1 MLQEIWNIVNTKIGV
16 AVVTAVATTIL
27 NVIYNM
33 WRMNKD
39 QKMRF
44 ENVIGDKVAQAL
56 DAVRDLELKINV
68 QEIYQVEDCLEKK
81 NMDMFNLGAVYPAI
95 MNSVQD
101 FTDFMNQVN
110 KAREEYEKYLDYKTA
125 AYLYYMEKYSMNLAK
140 YIADNQP
147 LGLQVAG
154 AIFYGDLQKWQKKY
168 DKLIIKKINRQK
180 CRLYSK
186 DGWRWEQ
193 AKKDVMNKL
202 WKKSVLYGLME
213 NINNPEINAAYAV
226 LYHGDAEKAM
236 KELEEYNKK
245 HRFRIAFRK
254 LIDKI

>member
-81 NMDMFNLGAVYPAI
+81 
-95 MNSVQD
+95 
-101 FTDFMNQVN
+101 
-110 KAREEYEKYLDYKTA
+110 EYGY
-125 AYLYYMEKYSMNLAK
+125 
-140 YIADNQP
+140 
-147 LGLQVAG
+147 V
-154 AIFYGDLQKWQKKY
+154 
-168 DKLIIKKINRQK
+168 
-180 CRLYSK
+180 
-186 DGWRWEQ
+186 
-193 AKKDVMNKL
+193 
-202 WKKSVLYGLME
+202 
-213 NINNPEINAAYAV
+213 
-226 LYHGDAEKAM
+226 
-236 KELEEYNKK
+236 
-245 HRFRIAFRK
+245 
-254 LIDKI
+254 

>member
-1 MLQEIWNIVNTKIGV
+1 
-16 AVVTAVATTIL
+16 
-27 NVIYNM
+27 
-33 WRMNKD
+33 
-39 QKMRF
+39 
-44 ENVIGDKVAQAL
+44 
-56 DAVRDLELKINV
+56 
-68 QEIYQVEDCLEKK
+68 
-81 NMDMFNLGAVYPAI
+81 MFNPGAVYPAI
-95 MNSVQD
+95 MNSAKD
-101 FTDFMNQVN
+101 FIGFTNQVN
-110 KAREEYEKYLDYKTA
+110 RARDLYEKYLDYQTA

-154 AIFYGDLQKWQKKY
+154 AIFYGDLQKWRKKY

-213 NINNPEINAAYAV
+213 NINNPAISVAYAI
-226 LYHGDAEKAM
+226 LHHGDVGKRM

-245 HRFRIAFRK
+245 HKFRIAFRK